1 MLGASISVKKAEK
14 CGVDPLKF
22 IARDSGKRAGLAR
35 ENLDVD
41 ETDEVES
48 VYSSPSATV
57 ITADNEDIDPNIET
71 KSKPQDAVESAV
83 QSPHYVSAGAMST
96 QDEESAQDG
105 HASSVLQG
113 PSTDIKS
120 RKAPIA
126 AARSPG
132 ARSSEAADLMFGSK
146 PINSMDIPDS
156 AVVKECD
163 SDGGLPTAEDVTN
176 IEINAWDESVDT
188 QGLLI
193 QESTISNVSKDTE
206 IKPLLKQTQQKE
218 IPVIHDE
225 GSVSIAWYDSIN
237 IRANKLKED
246 FQQRVKDD
254 KAKILQMRN
263 NDELKRKALEN
274 GEWARM
280 PIPDQELSEQKR
292 QAAPLRATMSQ
303 PALEIL
309 IKEDK
314 KAMALGTFA
323 LEGSSHSH
331 KPITESFVVKSMS
344 TPGLLQR
351 QMLKQS
357 LHESSRIEDQDSSE
371 PQHFTLNA
379 NQNVNDL
386 LESISYA
393 GDEQDAWSA
402 YFDDQ
407 DVDENAPQDSAQQKW
422 VVENRTPLKLLG
434 SGRVIG

>member
-1 MLGASISVKKAEK
+1 
-14 CGVDPLKF
+14 
-22 IARDSGKRAGLAR
+22 
-35 ENLDVD
+35 
-41 ETDEVES
+41 
-48 VYSSPSATV
+48 
-57 ITADNEDIDPNIET
+57 
-71 KSKPQDAVESAV
+71 
-83 QSPHYVSAGAMST
+83 
-96 QDEESAQDG
+96 
-105 HASSVLQG
+105 
-113 PSTDIKS
+113 
-120 RKAPIA
+120 
-126 AARSPG
+126 
-132 ARSSEAADLMFGSK
+132 
-146 PINSMDIPDS
+146 MDIPDS

-193 QESTISNVSKDTE
+193 QESTISNISKDTE

-407 DVDENAPQDSAQQKW
+407 DVDENAPQDFAPREVGSRKSNALEVVGVGRSNRIEERLNSAIRASRNTD
-422 VVENRTPLKLLG
+422 E
-434 SGRVIG
+434 SGKFNYKIKTT